1 MNKLKGIISVIG
13 LIVKY
18 SAVVLAIIK
27 GITVISEE
35 LEKIDFDSKKEVQPL
50 KLEENEQFFRQKR
63 LNTRN
68 KK

>member
-50 KLEENEQFFRQKR
+50 KLKENE
-63 LNTRN
+63 
-68 KK
+68 